1 MENESGRKGI
11 QLSEIPVDIKG
22 GEWALK
28 VVPWIGGRII
38 SMEHV
43 PTGKYAS

>member
-1 MENESGRKGI
+1 NESGRKGI

-28 VVPWIGGRII
+28 VVPEG
-38 SMEHV
+38 
-43 PTGKYAS
+43 